1 MTVRD
6 SLRLAAELADQL
18 RADIEALPA
27 DHPMR
32 RWLAAHDA
40 AEARRQDAQA
50 RVAAAERA
58 ADAARTAELRRRI
71 EALERVMK

>member
-1 MTVRD
+1 MMR
-6 SLRLAAELADQL
+6 REIQGLAAELAAGM
-18 RADIEALPA
+18 RAEIEALPA

-40 AEARRQDAQA
+40 AEARRQAAEA

-71 EALERVMK
+71 EALEKVMK

>member
-1 MTVRD
+1 MTRREIQD
-6 SLRLAAELADQL
+6 LAAELADQL

-50 RVAAAERA
+50 RAA
-58 ADAARTAELRRRI
+58 
-71 EALERVMK
+71 

>member
-32 RWLAAHDA
+32 RELARHDA
-40 AEARRQDAQA
+40 AEARRQDAEA